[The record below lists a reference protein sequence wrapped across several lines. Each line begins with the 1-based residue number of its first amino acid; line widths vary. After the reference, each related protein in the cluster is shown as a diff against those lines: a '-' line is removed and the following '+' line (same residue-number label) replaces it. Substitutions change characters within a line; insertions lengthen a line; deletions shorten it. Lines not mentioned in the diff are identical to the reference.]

1 MEGSC
6 SRGWHQAAIILGA
19 MADVTKAIVPLREY
33 YSSGRRQ
40 KASVLRPLMLGSG
53 GRAPEPTLVPATSC
67 TSPIMK
73 GALCESL
80 AVATSTGV

>member
-1 MEGSC
+1 
-6 SRGWHQAAIILGA
+6 
-19 MADVTKAIVPLREY
+19 MADVTKAIASLREY

-40 KASVLRPLMLGSG
+40 KASVLRLLMMGSG
-53 GRAPEPTLVPATSC
+53 GRAPVPTLVPASSC

-80 AVATSTGV
+80 AVAALTAALSR